1 MSTVREGRRRHIGP
15 IGTTAR
21 VVIGGLML
29 AFGANG
35 GKFEYIHGHWQPS
48 LSAAALAIGLLG
60 FPAVLIAWQWMRLRR
75 DQTRLEATGPL
86 ATAINII
93 GFALLIAISFVPAI
107 SYVGYAAFVFYG
119 ASMLLAAIRGY
130 AGCEVLAV
138 SNWLLHRD
146 DQIGCL
152 VLSPLDQLEQRLHQ
166 SRPSAPTSG
175 A

>member
-1 MSTVREGRRRHIGP
+1 MSSVRGRKIGP

-29 AFGANG
+29 LFGANG
-35 GKFEYIHGHWQPS
+35 GKFEYMNGHWQPS
-48 LSAAALAIGLLG
+48 LNAGAVLIGLLA

-75 DQTRLEATGPL
+75 DQARLEATGPL

-93 GFALLIAISFVPAI
+93 GFALLIAISYVPAI

-146 DQIGCL
+146 DQVGCL
-152 VLSPLDQLEQRLHQ
+152 VLSPLDQLEQRLRQ
-166 SRPSAPTSG
+166 SRPPAPKSA

>member
-1 MSTVREGRRRHIGP
+1 M
-15 IGTTAR
+15 
-21 VVIGGLML
+21 
-29 AFGANG
+29 
-35 GKFEYIHGHWQPS
+35 
-48 LSAAALAIGLLG
+48 
-60 FPAVLIAWQWMRLRR
+60 
-75 DQTRLEATGPL
+75 
-86 ATAINII
+86 
-93 GFALLIAISFVPAI
+93 PAI

-152 VLSPLDQLEQRLHQ
+152 VLSPLDLLEQRLRQ

>member
-1 MSTVREGRRRHIGP
+1 MSTVREVRGRHIGP

-29 AFGANG
+29 VFGANG

-48 LSAAALAIGLLG
+48 VNPAALVIGLLA
-60 FPAVLIAWQWMRLRR
+60 FPAVLITWQWMRLRR

-86 ATAINII
+86 ASAINII
-93 GFALLIAISFVPAI
+93 GFAILIAVSFVPAI

-119 ASMLLAAIRGY
+119 ASMLLATIRGY

-152 VLSPLDQLEQRLHQ
+152 VLSPLDQLEQRLRQ
-166 SRPSAPTSG
+166 GRPSAPKS
-175 A
+175 AA

>member
-1 MSTVREGRRRHIGP
+1 MSTAREVGRRHIGL
-15 IGTTAR
+15 IGTTTR
-21 VVIGGLML
+21 VVIGGLMFVL
-29 AFGANG
+29 GANG
-35 GKFEYIHGHWQPS
+35 GKFEFIHGHWQPS
-48 LSAAALAIGLLG
+48 VNAAALAIGLVG
-60 FPAVLIAWQWMRLRR
+60 SPAVLIIWQWMRLRR
-75 DQTRLEATGPL
+75 DHTRLEATGPL
-86 ATAINII
+86 ATAINIV

-119 ASMLLAAIRGY
+119 ASMLLAAFRGY

-166 SRPSAPTSG
+166 SRYSAPASG